1 MSLEV
6 NKKVEILKKKSYKS
20 LLLSLWKYIPLMRK
34 RKILLLL
41 IVTIMASIAEIL
53 SLATVV
59 PFLIGLSNP
68 ESLWD
73 IDFIRN
79 IGLSLNLELATDLRL
94 PLTLVF
100 IFFACLAAFIKLFS
114 SYINRSWAAQL
125 GADLSSKIYEGV
137 LYQSYEEQLKTE
149 TSEIITAVLSDIQAI
164 INGVINPILNLCN
177 SFVILLGIIF
187 TLLYVSWIKS
197 FISGSIIFLIYLI
210 SLFATRSSLAKYGE
224 SIPKL
229 RRQVVEN
236 IQLAMGAIRDVILNS
251 NQKYYYELHNQIDR
265 KIRVTQPKMFL
276 LQTFPRSLIEP
287 AGIAVISIV
296 GLIFISRGSFEE
308 AIPLIGALALGAQKI
323 LPYSQK
329 IYEALSGLN
338 GAKPTLARVLIHLK
352 KNDLSSIRKFEV
364 PIKISF
370 KESIV
375 FKNVSF
381 KYSMNSPWVLKNIN
395 LEIKKGERV
404 GIVGVTGGGKSTL
417 TDLIMGLLSPTS
429 GQIFIDGVELNQQI
443 NPNLITSWRR
453 LISHVPQNIY
463 MSNSTIREN
472 IAFGEEPKEI
482 NMDKVKIAAQSAE
495 ISEYIEQTSQKY
507 FSMVG
512 ERGIKLSGGQRQRI
526 GIARALYKE
535 CSLLV
540 FDEATSALDSGT
552 ESKIINTINKISK
565 EITVITIAHRIST
578 IEKCNRII
586 TIDNG
591 KIILNKLN

>member
-1 MSLEV
+1 
-6 NKKVEILKKKSYKS
+6 
-20 LLLSLWKYIPLMRK
+20 
-34 RKILLLL
+34 
-41 IVTIMASIAEIL
+41 
-53 SLATVV
+53 
-59 PFLIGLSNP
+59 
-68 ESLWD
+68 
-73 IDFIRN
+73 
-79 IGLSLNLELATDLRL
+79 
-94 PLTLVF
+94 
-100 IFFACLAAFIKLFS
+100 
-114 SYINRSWAAQL
+114 
-125 GADLSSKIYEGV
+125 
-137 LYQSYEEQLKTE
+137 
-149 TSEIITAVLSDIQAI
+149 
-164 INGVINPILNLCN
+164 
-177 SFVILLGIIF
+177 
-187 TLLYVSWIKS
+187 
-197 FISGSIIFLIYLI
+197 
-210 SLFATRSSLAKYGE
+210 
-224 SIPKL
+224 L

-236 IQLAMGAIRDVILNS
+236 IQLAMGAIRDVILDS
-251 NQKYYYELHNQIDR
+251 NQKYYYDLHSEIDR
-265 KIRVTQPKMFL
+265 KIRIVQPKMFL

-308 AIPLIGALALGAQKI
+308 ALPLIGALALGAQKI

-352 KNDLSSIRKFEV
+352 KNDLSSIRKFEA
-364 PIKISF
+364 PIKITF
-370 KESIV
+370 KDSIV
-375 FKNVSF
+375 LKNVSF
-381 KYSMNSPWVLKNIN
+381 RYSLNSPWVLKNIN

-404 GIVGVTGGGKSTL
+404 GIVGITGGGKSTL
-417 TDLIMGLLSPTS
+417 TDLIMGLLTPTS

-443 NPNLITSWRR
+443 NPQLTASWRR

-472 IAFGEEPKEI
+472 IAFGEEPKKI
-482 NMDKVKIAAQSAE
+482 NMDKVRIAAESAE

-586 TIDNG
+586 SIDNG
-591 KIILNKLN
+591 KIYLNK